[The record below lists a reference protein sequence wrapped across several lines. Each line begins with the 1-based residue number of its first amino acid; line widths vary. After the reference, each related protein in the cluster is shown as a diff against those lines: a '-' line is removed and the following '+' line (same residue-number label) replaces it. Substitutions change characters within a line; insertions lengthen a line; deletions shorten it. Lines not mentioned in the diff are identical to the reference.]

1 MEGFFQSS
9 TWSFSWDFV
18 GGLYFFLLLLRF
30 FFGSFFYFF
39 SPATE
44 KMGRKNRRGSS
55 RRPSIN
61 GRVSLEVAFLPR
73 RFNVL
78 GSTIRPQ
85 IARCKNPVKLG
96 NTRSLLTKTDPTNTI
111 QETCQKKY
119 KQPSCTPRLRFR
131 RNLQEFRGT
140 PQKRWE
146 RVQRQGKNGERKKE
160 RKEGSWE

>member
-1 MEGFFQSS
+1 MFGFESNGTGNWRDFSS
-9 TWSFSWDFV
+9 HQRGHFLGILLV
-18 GGLYFFLLLLRF
+18 GCIFFLLLLRF

-111 QETCQKKY
+111 QETCQKKI
-119 KQPSCTPRLRFR
+119 
-131 RNLQEFRGT
+131 
-140 PQKRWE
+140 
-146 RVQRQGKNGERKKE
+146 
-160 RKEGSWE
+160 